1 MLVNALKQTINIHAL
16 SQTSQVAQTWE
27 LEETVI
33 SWIGG
38 SLNLRDHMN
47 RPDYFALFAW
57 NLCTCLFSTAQW
69 LPLNSLCFQFFA
81 AASAIVTCYP
91 NNELHR

>member
-1 MLVNALKQTINIHAL
+1 MHFHKLHKLHKHGNLRRQL
-16 SQTSQVAQTWE
+16 
-27 LEETVI
+27 I

-57 NLCTCLFSTAQW
+57 NLCTWLFSTAQ
-69 LPLNSLCFQFFA
+69 
-81 AASAIVTCYP
+81 
-91 NNELHR
+91 